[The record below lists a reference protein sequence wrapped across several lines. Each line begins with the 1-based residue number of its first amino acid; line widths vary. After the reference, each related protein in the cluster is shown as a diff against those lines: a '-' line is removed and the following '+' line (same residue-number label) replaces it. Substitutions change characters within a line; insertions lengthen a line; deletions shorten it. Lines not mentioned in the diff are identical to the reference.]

1 MQLLRLTAK
10 ALSTGS
16 DTSEMCA
23 RRVLEVAPPVV
34 RVLRN
39 LMRTN
44 RLQGL
49 SVPQFRALAL
59 LNRTPN
65 ASLSMV
71 ADHVGSSLPAASRMV
86 DGLVARK
93 LVLRKE
99 CADDRRQISLVLTKR
114 GSSAFKSSRMATQRE
129 LTGML

>member
-1 MQLLRLTAK
+1 
-10 ALSTGS
+10 
-16 DTSEMCA
+16 MCVA
-23 RRVLEVAPPVV
+23 RVLEVSPPVV

-71 ADHVGSSLPAASRMV
+71 AEHVGSSLPAASRMV
-86 DGLVARK
+86 DGLVA
-93 LVLRKE
+93 E
-99 CADDRRQISLVLTKR
+99 T
-114 GSSAFKSSRMATQRE
+114 GFEERMC
-129 LTGML
+129 G